1 MGCGPPGKGP
11 VLGAAPFRREEAARG
26 PGLRA
31 PKWRPARAH
40 AEGRRPAY
48 PSASL
53 GGSSP
58 LESAIGWPPS
68 PGRQLRPSQ
77 ATGPSP
83 RPRLRL
89 ELTFEVAFPFLSLK
103 RRRRGHLPTAGVAEV
118 PGTAPGTR
126 PLRPQPGAI
135 HRAGAPGRREAR
147 LGARR
152 GAGSE
157 EAHPGLLGK
166 VPEPG
171 WRRLFPRRPLLGT
184 RPAGE
189 EASGHWRRG
198 EAALKSLPAR
208 PHSAR
213 PCCSY
218 TF

>member
-11 VLGAAPFRREEAARG
+11 ELGAAPFRREEAARG

-31 PKWRPARAH
+31 PQWRPARAH

-135 HRAGAPGRREAR
+135 HRAGAPGGPRQPSRPLSARAGAWTPGGEAGGAARGR
-147 LGARR
+147 LG
-152 GAGSE
+152 GS
-157 EAHPGLLGK
+157 APRALG
-166 VPEPG
+166 E
-171 WRRLFPRRPLLGT
+171 
-184 RPAGE
+184 
-189 EASGHWRRG
+189 S
-198 EAALKSLPAR
+198 S
-208 PHSAR
+208 
-213 PCCSY
+213 
-218 TF
+218 